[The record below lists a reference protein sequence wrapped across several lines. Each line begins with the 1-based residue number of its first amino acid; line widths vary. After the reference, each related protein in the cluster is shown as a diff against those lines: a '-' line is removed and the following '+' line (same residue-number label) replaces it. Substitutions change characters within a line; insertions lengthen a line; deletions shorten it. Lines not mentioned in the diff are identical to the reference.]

1 MQGMLRP
8 QINRNGGMSVTG
20 NGPCLKKARKYQV
33 SQERKRA
40 AEAAEMARDRE
51 ARETISNYDE
61 IKSMKVRIP

>member
-1 MQGMLRP
+1 
-8 QINRNGGMSVTG
+8 MSVTG